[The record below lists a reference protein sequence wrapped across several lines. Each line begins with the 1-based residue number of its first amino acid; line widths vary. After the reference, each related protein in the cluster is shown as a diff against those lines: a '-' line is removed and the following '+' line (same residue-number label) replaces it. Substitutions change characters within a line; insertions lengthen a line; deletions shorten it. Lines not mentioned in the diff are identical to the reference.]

1 MIVRKLRLQRG
12 WSQEQLAEFSGLSI
26 RTIQRIERGQRAG
39 LDTLKSLAAVFEVPL
54 TSLQPEER
62 TMSEP
67 SMSRQSMPQTS
78 ISQSST
84 HPSADSPSATQPGP
98 GISPEE
104 EQAIAAVRDI
114 KGFYSHLTSYVC
126 VITLLW
132 VINWLTGSGYYWAK
146 WPTLGWGI
154 GIVSHAL
161 SVWEVFNF
169 FGPDWE
175 KRQIEKRLGRKL

>member
-1 MIVRKLRLQRG
+1 MIIRKLRLQRG

-54 TSLQPEER
+54 ASLQPEET
-62 TMSEP
+62 TMSQP
-67 SMSRQSMPQTS
+67 STLS
-78 ISQSST
+78 SST
-84 HPSADSPSATQPGP
+84 NSSADPQPSAQPAP
-98 GISPEE
+98 KITPEE

-132 VINWLTGSGYYWAK
+132 VINWFTGADYYWAK

-169 FGPDWE
+169 FGPEWE
-175 KRQIEKRLGRKL
+175 KRQVEKRLGRKL